1 MARYRGP
8 KHKISRRFGMNI
20 FETDKDPLDKRP
32 YPPGQHGRTRRRK
45 VSDYGLQL
53 IEKQKVKYIYG
64 VLEKQFRNYFKES
77 ARRKGV
83 TGTTLM
89 QMLECRLDNVVFRCG
104 FANTRPQARQ
114 LVTHRHF
121 QVNGRLVNIPSF
133 QVKAGD
139 KITLREKSRKNVF
152 VLESLKKRTG
162 RGRVPYISMDD
173 SSFTGEMISVPERA
187 DIPVTVQEQLIV
199 ELYSK

>member
-20 FETDKDPLDKRP
+20 FETDKDPLEKRP

-45 VSDYGLQL
+45 VSEYGLQL
-53 IEKQKVKYIYG
+53 TEKQKVKYIYG
-64 VLEKQFRNYFKES
+64 VLEKQFRNYFKEA

-83 TGTTLM
+83 TGTNLM

-104 FANTRPQARQ
+104 FAATRPQARQ
-114 LVTHRHF
+114 LVNHRHF
-121 QVNGRLVNIPSF
+121 LVNDHIVDIASF
-133 QVKAGD
+133 QVKPGD
-139 KITLREKSRKNVF
+139 KIVLREKSRKNVF
-152 VLESLKKRTG
+152 VLESLKKRAA
-162 RGRVPYISMDD
+162 RGRVTYINVDEKAYS
-173 SSFTGEMISVPERA
+173 GEMISIPERD

>member
-45 VSDYGLQL
+45 VSEYGLQL
-53 IEKQKVKYIYG
+53 VEKQKVKYIYG
-64 VLEKQFRNYFKES
+64 VLEKQFRNYFKEA

-83 TGTTLM
+83 TGTNLM
-89 QMLECRLDNVVFRCG
+89 QLLESRLDNVVFRSG

-114 LVTHRHF
+114 LVNHRHF
-121 QVNGRLVNIPSF
+121 LVNDQIVNIPSF
-133 QVKAGD
+133 QVKPGD
-139 KITLREKSRKNVF
+139 KVVLRDKSRKNVF
-152 VLESLKKRTG
+152 VLESLKKRTA
-162 RGRVPYISMDD
+162 RGRVSYISVDEKTFA
-173 SSFTGEMISVPERA
+173 SELISVPERD

>member
-45 VSDYGLQL
+45 VSEYGLQL
-53 IEKQKVKYIYG
+53 VEKQKVKYIYG
-64 VLEKQFRNYFKES
+64 VLEKQFRNYFKEA

-83 TGTTLM
+83 TGTNLM
-89 QMLECRLDNVVFRCG
+89 QLLESRLDNVVFRSG

-114 LVTHRHF
+114 LVNHRHF
-121 QVNGRLVNIPSF
+121 MVNDQIVNIPSF
-133 QVKAGD
+133 QVKPGD
-139 KITLREKSRKNVF
+139 KVVLRDKSRKNVF
-152 VLESLKKRTG
+152 VLESLKKRTA
-162 RGRVPYISMDD
+162 RGRVSYITVDEKAFAS
-173 SSFTGEMISVPERA
+173 ELISVPERD
-187 DIPVTVQEQLIV
+187 DIPVIVLEQLIV